1 MNSKI
6 FQIDGVGG
14 VEVVKHHAARRITI
28 KLSANKLPRVTIP
41 TLMAYQMGYLFA
53 CEKKQWI
60 IEHQKQLA
68 DKCNTL
74 LLYPQGQ
81 ALTTMFHTFVAQL
94 HDGQMFQVRKTDSCH
109 ILLVP
114 KMLGIEHQQTQQV
127 IRKYINEQLR
137 SDAKRYLPQYTMEV
151 AQKLGIKVASV
162 SVRNMVSRWGSCSSK
177 ADIHLNTQLMR
188 LPHELVQLVVV
199 HELCH
204 IVHHNHSAQ
213 FHALVNKLLGGREAE
228 LEKKLKQYRTV
239 I

>member
-1 MNSKI
+1 MSSKI
-6 FQIDGVGG
+6 FQIEGVGN

-41 TLMAYQMGYLFA
+41 TLMAYQMGYQFA

-60 IEHQKQLA
+60 VEHQQQLA
-68 DKCNTL
+68 EKCAKPL
-74 LLYPQGQ
+74 LFPQGETL
-81 ALTTMFHTFVAQL
+81 ATLFHSFVAQL
-94 HDGQMFQVRKTDSCH
+94 HNGQMFQVRKTDGCH

-114 KMLGIEHQQTQQV
+114 QQLGIEHQQSQQI

-137 SDAKRYLPQYTMEV
+137 SDAKRYLPQYTMQL
-151 AQKLGIKVASV
+151 AQQLGIKVASV

-204 IVHHNHSAQ
+204 IIHHNHSAQ
-213 FHALVNKLLGGREAE
+213 FHALVNKLLNGREAE